1 MKILNRFSHTVAS
14 AALFLS
20 AGVAGANAGGELATL
35 TDHPD
40 AQEWNFQVFL
50 NDDPIGFHN
59 FRLNPQENGYEL
71 QTEAEFKVKLLFVTV
86 YQYQHENVETWRNGC
101 LERIE
106 ARTNDNGDKLKV
118 IGQRDAGGFDLAAT
132 GGSDSLDAD
141 CVRTFA
147 YWDLA
152 ALRDT
157 RLLNSQTGAYQPVEV
172 DLVGRESIEVSGQ
185 QVAAD
190 RYSLEAEGLDLDL
203 WYSPEGEW
211 LALTSTVEK
220 GRQLR
225 YERVRT

>member
-1 MKILNRFSHTVAS
+1 MKILNHFSRTI
-14 AALFLS
+14 LS
-20 AGVAGANAGGELATL
+20 AGLLLSGGIAGASTEPGTLAGHS
-35 TDHPD
+35 DP
-40 AQEWNFQVFL
+40 QEWNFQVFL

-59 FRLNPQENGYEL
+59 FRLNPQANGYEL
-71 QTEAEFKVKLLFVTV
+71 KTEAEFKVKLLFFTA

-118 IGQRDAGGFDLAAT
+118 VGQRGTRGFDLTAT
-132 GGSDSLDAD
+132 GSSDSLDSD

-157 RLLNSQTGAYQPVEV
+157 RLLNSQTGAYQPVDV
-172 DLVGRESIEVSGQ
+172 DLVGRESIEISGQ

-190 RYSLEAEGLDLDL
+190 RYRLDAEGLDLTL

-211 LALTSTVEK
+211 LALTSTVEN

-225 YERVRT
+225 YRLVRT

>member
-1 MKILNRFSHTVAS
+1 MKILNRLSHTVMG
-14 AALFLS
+14 AALLLS
-20 AGVAGANAGGELATL
+20 GGIAGASGEPGTV
-35 TDHPD
+35 TGYSKPR
-40 AQEWNFQVFL
+40 EWNFQVFL

-71 QTEAEFKVKLLFVTV
+71 RTAAEFKVKVLFVTA
-86 YQYQHENVETWRNGC
+86 YQYQHANVETWRNGC

-106 ARTNDNGDKLKV
+106 ARTNDNGDQLKV
-118 IGQRDAGGFDLAAT
+118 AGQRDTGGFDLAAT
-132 GGSDSLDAD
+132 GSSASLDSD

-152 ALRDT
+152 ALSDT
-157 RLLNSQTGAYQPVEV
+157 RLLNSQTGAYQPVAV
-172 DLVGRESIEVSGQ
+172 DLVGRESIEISGQ

-190 RYSLEAEGLDLDL
+190 RYSLEAEGLDLTL

-225 YERVRT
+225 YKLVRT

>member
-1 MKILNRFSHTVAS
+1 MKILNRFLQTVMG
-14 AALFLS
+14 AALLLS
-20 AGVAGANAGGELATL
+20 GGIVGASGEPRTL
-35 TDHPD
+35 NDQSD
-40 AQEWNFQVFL
+40 SREWKFDVFL

-59 FRLNPQENGYEL
+59 FRLSPLENGYEL
-71 QTEAEFKVKLLFVTV
+71 QTEAEFKVKLLFLTV
-86 YQYQHENVETWRNGC
+86 YQYRHENVETWRNGC

-118 IGQRDAGGFDLAAT
+118 VGQRETDGFGLAAT
-132 GGSDSLDAD
+132 GSSNSLDAE

-157 RLLNSQTGAYQPVEV
+157 RLLNSQTGAYQPVDV
-172 DLVGRESIEVSGQ
+172 DWVGRESIEISGQ

-190 RYSLEAEGLDLDL
+190 RYSLQAQGLNLDL
-203 WYSPEGEW
+203 WYSPDGEW
-211 LALTSTVEK
+211 LALTSTMEK

-225 YERVRT
+225 YKLVRT

>member
-1 MKILNRFSHTVAS
+1 MKILSRFSRTVVG
-14 AALFLS
+14 AALLLS
-20 AGVAGANAGGELATL
+20 GGIAGASGEPGTL
-35 TDHPD
+35 TGHSDP
-40 AQEWNFQVFL
+40 QEWNFQVFL

-59 FRLNPQENGYEL
+59 FRLNPLENGYEL
-71 QTEAEFKVKLLFVTV
+71 QTEAEFKVKVLFVTA

-106 ARTNDNGDKLKV
+106 ARTNDNGDQLEV
-118 IGQRDAGGFDLAAT
+118 VGRRDTRGFDLAAT
-132 GGSDSLDAD
+132 GSSDSLDSD

-157 RLLNSQTGAYQPVEV
+157 RLLNSQTGAYQPVDV
-172 DLVGRESIEVSGQ
+172 DLVGRESIEISGR

-225 YERVRT
+225 YKLVRT

>member
-1 MKILNRFSHTVAS
+1 MKILNRLSHTVMG
-14 AALFLS
+14 AALLLS
-20 AGVAGANAGGELATL
+20 GGIAGASGEPGTV
-35 TDHPD
+35 TGYSKPR
-40 AQEWNFQVFL
+40 EWNFQVFL

-71 QTEAEFKVKLLFVTV
+71 RTAAEFKVKVLFVTA
-86 YQYQHENVETWRNGC
+86 YQYQYENVETWRNGC

-118 IGQRDAGGFDLAAT
+118 VGKRDTRGFDLTAT
-132 GGSDSLDAD
+132 GSSDSLDSN

-147 YWDLA
+147 YWNLA

-157 RLLNSQTGAYQPVEV
+157 RLLNSQTGAYQPVDV
-172 DLVGRESIEVSGQ
+172 DLVGRESIEISGQ

-190 RYSLEAEGLDLDL
+190 RYSLEAEGLDLTL

-225 YERVRT
+225 YKLVQT